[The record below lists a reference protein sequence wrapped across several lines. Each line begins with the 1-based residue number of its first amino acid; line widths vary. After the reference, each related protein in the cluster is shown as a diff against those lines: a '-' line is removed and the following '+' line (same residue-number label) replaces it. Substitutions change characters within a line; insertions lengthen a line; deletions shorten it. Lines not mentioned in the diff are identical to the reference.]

1 MAGFLEAPLL
11 QEPIAAAIAYGASAA
26 GKSQRWLVFDLGGGT
41 LDIAVVSTR
50 NGRLAVLEHQG
61 NNRLGGKDIDRA
73 IAEKLIWPR
82 LAEGFALPGAAE
94 HPAEH
99 GRLLRQVVRLAE
111 GAKIA
116 LSTAESAVVDV
127 FNVGDDL
134 KGAAIEGTLTL
145 TRAEMEKEIEPLLAS
160 CLELVG
166 RALAGARLGAGDVDR
181 VLLVGG
187 PTQMP
192 AVRGALVSVLGEKL
206 DYSIDPMTVVAQGA
220 ALYASTVERATA
232 APDAAGAGA
241 GGAAAAPRGAVTIQL
256 NHERASGTLQSPV
269 AGIVQ
274 GSGAVLSEVKIDAE
288 GGVWSSGWLA
298 VKGGRFVTEVMLTP
312 GKAVTRFLVSGRTAT
327 GAAVAVVP
335 GEFAVAYMLP
345 MAAPPL
351 PHTVAIELAPGTGK
365 AGFDP
370 VFKRHTPLPAEARRT
385 YRADRT
391 LRPSEVDATLPIK
404 FWEIE
409 VSADPEERWWAGC
422 VHIRADKLKRPLMEG
437 ADIELTVKIDK
448 SRKMTVDVF
457 VPMLNQG
464 FSDDVYVPDPPTTRG
479 QLQDQLDLCFERIS
493 QVFRAV
499 YAADREDLRERA
511 AVIQT
516 RLEVIAEQVEEEQS
530 RRTAGGGDPD
540 ALLAPTDQLRQLR
553 MAITSLEEQL
563 DADLRRSPYI
573 TKLRADHRWTGTLV
587 ERHGTASQKEQFERL
602 SGQFTRYLE
611 ANDPRGLK
619 FVEEQLRMLR
629 VELVW
634 EQPVYWENQLSWL
647 QSPGRRFVNAEEAG
661 AWMRKAEGA
670 RERQDLPALREAVN
684 RLWMLQPPDT
694 VEAAKEQA
702 MQSGLKGM

>member
-1 MAGFLEAPLL
+1 
-11 QEPIAAAIAYGASAA
+11 
-26 GKSQRWLVFDLGGGT
+26 
-41 LDIAVVSTR
+41 
-50 NGRLAVLEHQG
+50 
-61 NNRLGGKDIDRA
+61 
-73 IAEKLIWPR
+73 
-82 LAEGFALPGAAE
+82 
-94 HPAEH
+94 
-99 GRLLRQVVRLAE
+99 
-111 GAKIA
+111 
-116 LSTAESAVVDV
+116 
-127 FNVGDDL
+127 
-134 KGAAIEGTLTL
+134 
-145 TRAEMEKEIEPLLAS
+145 
-160 CLELVG
+160 
-166 RALAGARLGAGDVDR
+166 
-181 VLLVGG
+181 
-187 PTQMP
+187 MP

-206 DYSIDPMTVVAQGA
+206 DHSIDPMTVVAQGA
-220 ALYASTVERATA
+220 ALYASTVERTTS
-232 APDAAGAGA
+232 APDGPAAGAS
-241 GGAAAAPRGAVTIQL
+241 AAPRGAVTIQL

-269 AGIVQ
+269 AGIVPA
-274 GSGAVLSEVKIDAE
+274 GSGLHEVKMDAE

-312 GKAVTRFLVSGRTAT
+312 GKAVTRFVVSGRTAT

-351 PHTVAIELAPGTGK
+351 PHTVAIELAPGTGQ

-391 LRPSEVDATLPIK
+391 LRPSELDATLPIK

-409 VSADPEERWWAGC
+409 VSEDAGERWWAGC

-457 VPMLNQG
+457 VPQLNQG
-464 FSDDVYVPDPPTTRG
+464 FTDDVYVPDPPTTRG

-516 RLEVIAEQVEEEQS
+516 RLEVIAEQVAQEHS
-530 RRTAGGGDPD
+530 RRKTSGGDPD

-563 DADLRRSPYI
+563 DADLRQSPYT
-573 TKLRADHRWTGTLV
+573 TKLRADHRWTEGLV
-587 ERHGTASQKEQFERL
+587 ERHGTASQREQFERL

-611 ANDPRGLK
+611 ANDHRGLK
-619 FVEEQLRMLR
+619 FVEEQMRMLR

-634 EQPVYWENQLSWL
+634 EQPGFWESQLSWM

-661 AWMRKAEGA
+661 VWMRKAEGA